1 MNPGRQ
7 GMLSGAFIADPELKN
22 HYRDWLPSYRV
33 WAKNLCNFKQPLP
46 GGEVLQFDEYETAAW
61 LAEMIQKGD
70 KPLGKHMQLPG
81 TRQKVALSHIKICE
95 LFALNVVARE
105 PVSAT

>member
-1 MNPGRQ
+1 MSPGRQ

-33 WAKNLCNFKQPLP
+33 WATNLCNFKQPLP
-46 GGEVLQFDEYETAAW
+46 GGEVIEFDEYETAVR
-61 LAEMIQKGD
+61 LADMIEKGD
-70 KPLGKHMQLPG
+70 KALAELMQLPG
-81 TRQKVALSHIKICE
+81 TRRRIAVPHIKICE
-95 LFALNVVARE
+95 LFAMNVVARE